1 MRTATE
7 NAAEPVQGAPVEG
20 GESPLA
26 KAKGPLLLYVGGAL
40 VVLAVF
46 GAAAWML
53 APRFLGSTASAPPE
67 HRPEAPVK
75 ATVPLGSVVVNLG
88 PPESRRYLK
97 VGIEL
102 GVTAVKEAKEIEEKK
117 AQVLDLII
125 TVLSTTPI
133 ETLGSGEGRT
143 ALKKTLLERLHTE
156 LKIEAV
162 SGVYFTEF
170 LIQ

>member
-1 MRTATE
+1 MSPATDTAAKPVS
-7 NAAEPVQGAPVEG
+7 AAPPEG
-20 GESPLA
+20 GESPPA
-26 KAKGPLLLYVGGAL
+26 KAKSPILLYVVGAL

-53 APRFLGSTASAPPE
+53 APRFLGSPDSAPPE
-67 HRPEAPVK
+67 HPAEAPVK

-88 PPESRRYLK
+88 PPESRHYLK

-117 AQVLDLII
+117 AQILDLII

-133 ETLGSGEGRT
+133 ESLGSGEGR
-143 ALKKTLLERLHTE
+143 AELKKTLLERFHEE
-156 LKIEAV
+156 LKLEVV
-162 SGVYFTEF
+162 SRVYFTEF